1 MTTNDSIDRSA
12 EHNGS
17 EMILEVRNLNVDFV
31 TQHGWVNVVRDV
43 DFSLARGETLGLVGE
58 SGSGK
63 TVTSMAIMGLIA
75 EPPGR
80 VSADSISLA
89 GIDMHR
95 LDRREKEDLRG
106 NRLAMIF
113 QEPMTSLNP
122 AFTIGEQI
130 AEVVRRHEGASRK
143 EAWTRAIEAV
153 DEVGIPNARQRAKS
167 YPHEF
172 SGGMRQRAV
181 IAMALACRPDVVVA
195 DEPTTALDVTIQAQ
209 ILDLLREM
217 QAARQMAILFI
228 THDLGVVAEICDRV
242 AVMYA
247 GQVMERADIEPL
259 FAHPRHPYTS
269 ALLRS
274 MPQVGSK
281 GTKLSSIPGRP
292 PEPWAF
298 SDGCRFGP
306 RCEHREP
313 ECEAAP
319 IDIRPLGGGHE
330 SRCRRVEELYDGV
343 RSEPVAVSVPGSHA
357 GRRIGDR
364 R

>member
-1 MTTNDSIDRSA
+1 MTTTTTTTSTQRA
-12 EHNGS
+12 
-17 EMILEVRNLNVDFV
+17 MLEVRNLSVDFL

-43 DFSLARGETLGLVGE
+43 NFDLARGETLGLVGE

-63 TVTSMAIMGLIA
+63 SVTSMAIMGLIP

-80 VSADSISLA
+80 VNADSIHL
-89 GIDMHR
+89 GERD
-95 LDRREKEDLRG
+95 LLTLERRKMEDLRG

-130 AEVVRRHEGASRK
+130 AEVVRRHEGVSRK
-143 EAWTRAIEAV
+143 KAAARSVEV
-153 DEVGIPNARQRAKS
+153 LGEVGIPNPSRRASS

-181 IAMALACRPDVVVA
+181 VAMALACRPDVVIA

-209 ILDLLREM
+209 ILDLLRTM
-217 QAARQMAILFI
+217 QEEHHMAILFI
-228 THDLGVVAEICDRV
+228 THDLGVVAELCDRV

-247 GQVMERADIEPL
+247 GQIVERAEIEPL
-259 FAHPRHPYTS
+259 YAEPRHPYTS

-274 MPQVGSK
+274 MPQIGSR
-281 GTKLSSIPGRP
+281 GSKLSSIPGRP

-298 SDGCRFGP
+298 SGGCRFGP
-306 RCEHREP
+306 RCEFRQSACDEH
-313 ECEAAP
+313 P
-319 IDIRPLGGGHE
+319 IELRDLGELHQ
-330 SRCRRVEELYDGV
+330 SRCRRVDDLYPQVENDV
-343 RSEPVAVSVPGSHA
+343 
-357 GRRIGDR
+357 D
-364 R
+364 

>member
-1 MTTNDSIDRSA
+1 MTTVSDPDRPS
-12 EHNGS
+12 
-17 EMILEVRNLNVDFV
+17 ILEVRNLNVDFV

-43 DFSLARGETLGLVGE
+43 NFDLRRGETLGLVGE

-63 TVTSMAIMGLIA
+63 SVTSMAIMGLVP

-80 VSADSISLA
+80 VTADSI
-89 GIDMHR
+89 R
-95 LDRREKEDLRG
+95 LGDTEMLTLPQREKEDLRG

-130 AEVVRRHEGASRK
+130 AEVVRRHEGVNRK
-143 EAWTRAIEAV
+143 TANQRAV
-153 DEVGIPNARQRAKS
+153 DVLGEVGIPNPSRRASS

-181 IAMALACRPDVVVA
+181 IAMALACRPDVVIA

-209 ILDLLREM
+209 IIDLLRSM
-217 QAARQMAILFI
+217 QDDHDMAILFI
-228 THDLGVVAEICDRV
+228 THDLGVVADLCDRV

-247 GQVMERADIEPL
+247 GQVVERAEIEEL
-259 FAHPRHPYTS
+259 YAEPRHPYTDG
-269 ALLRS
+269 LLRS
-274 MPQVGSK
+274 MPQVGSR
-281 GTKLSSIPGRP
+281 GQKLASIPGKP

-313 ECEAAP
+313 ACTEQP
-319 IDIRPLGGGHE
+319 IELRRLGSAHE
-330 SRCRRVEELYDGV
+330 SRCRRVDELYPT
-343 RSEPVAVSVPGSHA
+343 EVSRV
-357 GRRIGDR
+357 D
-364 R
+364 

>member
-1 MTTNDSIDRSA
+1 M
-12 EHNGS
+12 
-17 EMILEVRNLNVDFV
+17 LQVRDLNVDFV

-43 DFSLARGETLGLVGE
+43 NFDLARGETLGLVGE

-63 TVTSMAIMGLIA
+63 SVTSMAIMGLVP

-80 VSADSISLA
+80 VQASSI
-89 GIDMHR
+89 R
-95 LDRREKEDLRG
+95 LGDTDLLTLPRKRKEDLRG

-143 EAWTRAIEAV
+143 DATKRAVEV
-153 DEVGIPNARQRAKS
+153 LGDVGIPNPARRATS

-181 IAMALACRPDVVVA
+181 IAMALACRPDVVIA

-217 QAARQMAILFI
+217 QEEMHMAILFI
-228 THDLGVVAEICDRV
+228 THDLGVVADLCDRV

-247 GQVMERADIEPL
+247 GQVVERAEIETL
-259 FAHPRHPYTS
+259 FEEPRHPYS
-269 ALLRS
+269 DALLRS

-281 GTKLSSIPGRP
+281 GEKLSSIPGKP

-306 RCEHREP
+306 RCEHRE
-313 ECEAAP
+313 AACDAHP
-319 IDIRPLGGGHE
+319 IELRDLSGGGE
-330 SRCRRVEELYDGV
+330 LRQSRCRRVHELYPTGV
-343 RSEPVAVSVPGSHA
+343 DPEQAEAERDLEVVTRA
-357 GRRIGDR
+357 D
-364 R
+364 